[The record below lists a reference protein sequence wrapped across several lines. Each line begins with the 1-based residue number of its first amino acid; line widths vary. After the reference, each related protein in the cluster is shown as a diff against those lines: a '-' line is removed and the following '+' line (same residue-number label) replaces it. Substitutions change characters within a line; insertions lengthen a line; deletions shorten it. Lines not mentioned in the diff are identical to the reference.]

1 MSIVDNVVVMSK
13 AEIISMIDADGAG
26 LGAYSAEISVDAQSS
41 STATCDRSDEGED
54 VVYKIELVVFD
65 YDIRPF
71 FDLEEL

>member
-1 MSIVDNVVVMSK
+1 MLMLVMQGQDVK
-13 AEIISMIDADGAG
+13 DDA
-26 LGAYSAEISVDAQSS
+26 
-41 STATCDRSDEGED
+41 GED

>member
-1 MSIVDNVVVMSK
+1 MLML
-13 AEIISMIDADGAG
+13 AMQQG
-26 LGAYSAEISVDAQSS
+26 
-41 STATCDRSDEGED
+41 CRSDAGED

>member
-1 MSIVDNVVVMSK
+1 MQGGAPGFVKES
-13 AEIISMIDADGAG
+13 DA
-26 LGAYSAEISVDAQSS
+26 
-41 STATCDRSDEGED
+41 GED